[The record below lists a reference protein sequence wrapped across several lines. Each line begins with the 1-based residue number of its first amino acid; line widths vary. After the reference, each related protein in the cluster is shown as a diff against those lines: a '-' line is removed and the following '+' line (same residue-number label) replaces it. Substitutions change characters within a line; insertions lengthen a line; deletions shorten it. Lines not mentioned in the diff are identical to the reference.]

1 MKLRIVAAIATAT
14 LASAAGAMAQTSRWE
29 IDPVHSNIAFS
40 VRHMMISNVRGVF
53 TKFSGV
59 LEGNPAD
66 VSTAKINVSIDATSI
81 DTREAG
87 RDKDLMGPNYLDV
100 VKFPTLTFVSK
111 KVETAGEGH
120 VKVTGDLTIHGVTRP
135 VVLDVEGVT
144 PPMKDPWGGTRVGAH
159 ATTTINRKDF
169 GLVWNKTLETGGVL
183 VGEDVAIT
191 LDVELVK
198 KA

>member
-1 MKLRIVAAIATAT
+1 MKHRIAAALAIAT
-14 LASAAGAMAQTSRWE
+14 LASASGALAQTSRWE
-29 IDPVHSNIAFS
+29 VDPVHSNVAFS

-59 LEGNPAD
+59 LEGNSAD
-66 VSTAKINVSIDATSI
+66 VGTAKINVTIDATSI
-81 DTREAG
+81 DTRETA

>member
-1 MKLRIVAAIATAT
+1 MNHRIVAAIATAT
-14 LASAAGAMAQTSRWE
+14 LASAAGAIAQTSRWE

-53 TKFSGV
+53 TKFTGV

-66 VSTAKINVSIDATSI
+66 VSTAKVNVTIDAASI
-81 DTREAG
+81 DTREPA

-100 VKFPTLTFVSK
+100 VKYPTLTFVSK

-120 VKVTGDLTIHGVTRP
+120 LKVTGDLTIHGVTRP

-144 PPMKDPWGGTRVGAH
+144 PPTKDPWGGTRVGAH

-198 KA
+198 KS

>member
-1 MKLRIVAAIATAT
+1 MKHRIVATVAIAT
-14 LASAAGAMAQTSRWE
+14 LAAAAGALAQTSRWE
-29 IDPVHSNIAFS
+29 IDPVHSNVSFS

-66 VSTAKINVSIDATSI
+66 LTTAKINVTIDSASI
-81 DTREAG
+81 DTREPA

-111 KVETAGEGH
+111 KVETAGQGRL
-120 VKVTGDLTIHGVTRP
+120 KVTGDLTIHGVTKP
-135 VVLDVEGVT
+135 VVLEVDGLT
-144 PPMKDPWGGTRVGAH
+144 PPTKDPWGGTRVGAH

-169 GLVWNKTLETGGVL
+169 GLVFNKTLETGGVL
-183 VGEDVAIT
+183 VGDDVAIT

>member
-1 MKLRIVAAIATAT
+1 MKHRIVAALAMAT
-14 LASAAGAMAQTSRWE
+14 LASAAGALAQTSRWE
-29 IDPVHSNIAFS
+29 VDPVHSNIAFS

-66 VSTAKINVSIDATSI
+66 VSTAKINVTIDATSI
-81 DTREAG
+81 DTREAA

-120 VKVTGDLTIHGVTRP
+120 VKVTGDLTIHGVTKP